1 MAAFEK
7 YVYTTVELVNEYGQG
22 LGAEYCRTEQA
33 VREAVLQI
41 LEIVGPGDKIEFGTV
56 EI

>member
-7 YVYTTVELVNEYGQG
+7 GVYTTVELVNEYGQG
-22 LGAEYCRTEQA
+22 LGVEYCRTEQA